1 MRSQYY
7 GGLADASCGMGCEYR
22 WENFGPTDETV
33 YDGSDYPE
41 VIMAECH
48 VHSMKWS
55 KAERKHIPVG
65 FVTTHYQYWDENAL
79 DGSGDW
85 ITKEF
90 TKENIDSHDDYQL
103 EYNKEYYYRLLD
115 YLTKQ
120 HS

>member
-55 KAERKHIPVG
+55 KAERKHIPV
-65 FVTTHYQYWDENAL
+65 VM
-79 DGSGDW
+79 
-85 ITKEF
+85 TKE
-90 TKENIDSHDDYQL
+90 EVCEHIGADSL
-103 EYNKEYYYRLLD
+103 EY
-115 YLTKQ
+115 LTIDNLKD
-120 HS
+120 SLVSIIEFFLCVFIFFITIIVF